1 MIRRA
6 FVLVFVLLLTGV
18 SVAAHP
24 NHKVMGTVTMIEAD
38 HLMLK
43 DRAGKEHHIK
53 LTKTTKITKNKKA
66 FKAADI
72 TNGTRVVVTVVS
84 DEDFTATLIEV
95 GVVAPK
101 ASPSAAAG
109 R

>member
-1 MIRRA
+1 MNRR
-6 FVLVFVLLLTGV
+6 VLISLFVLLLIGGG
-18 SVAAHP
+18 VAAHP
-24 NHKVMGTVTMIEAD
+24 DHKVMGTVTLIEAD

-53 LTKTTKITKNKKA
+53 LTKTTKITKSKRA
-66 FKAADI
+66 FKASDI
-72 TNGTRVVVTVVS
+72 TKGTRVVVTVVS
-84 DEDFTATLIEV
+84 DEDFTAKLIEV

-101 ASPSAAAG
+101 GSPSAAAV